1 MFDILRNNRHHF
13 LALAVFILLSILNF
27 YPVFE
32 GKQLNFAERNQ
43 GMSKEMLDHQE
54 ETGEITRWTNAM
66 FSGMPTYYILA
77 KTPKDLVEYIRL
89 ASGLYLPKEAGNF
102 LMGMIF
108 FYILMMVLNVSP
120 WIAIFAS
127 ISFAF
132 ATNNLI
138 LLDTG
143 HFTKLRTILS
153 MPLLL
158 AGLILAFRKTYV
170 LGALIFALG
179 LSLNIKF
186 DHPQMTYYL
195 GLSLIPMVLIYLY
208 DFYKRNA
215 LKQYFMIAAMLLGG
229 LLLAVGTTASKL
241 MPVSEYTEDTMRG
254 KPVLEST
261 QDEFSSSAVDGLSWD
276 YAMSWSN
283 GWIDLLQGF
292 MPYSVGGSTGEMLPS
307 DSEFAR
313 ELRKL
318 GANTRQG
325 IQAPLYWGDL
335 PSTSGPIYFGAVAFC
350 LFFISL
356 FVLKGRM
363 RWWVLSAVLI
373 TFLISLGKNL
383 EWFNRLMYDFVP
395 YFNKFRTPNSVLS
408 VTSLFIPMLGFYG
421 LYRIIED
428 KPNWKKVLYPGIG
441 LAAFCILYGIAAP
454 VFFDMTGAYDA
465 RYAQQ
470 GINIESLMDD
480 RASYAFSSGMR
491 SGIYMLLT
499 CLLIYLVLNNKL
511 KSLYLV
517 IGVGLLSM
525 IDLFTINFKYV
536 SPADYITDSAL
547 KRTYQPRP
555 VDNEILRD
563 PDLYYRVLDLSV
575 PTFESAFPS
584 YFHKTIGGYHPA
596 KLVRYQD
603 LIDYH
608 ISKNNMDVLNML
620 NTKYI
625 ITPSDQGGERV
636 QRNTAALGNAWFV
649 SNVRTVQSNK
659 EEIEVLDNFDPLGI
673 AYVHQQFSD
682 YIGEASFDKNGSI
695 SLTSYEPNELT
706 YNYQSNSEQFAVFSE
721 IWYGPDKGWKAF
733 IDGEPVEHIRAN
745 YVLRAM
751 KLPAG
756 NHQIS
761 FVFDPDSL
769 KTGTLISRISSVII
783 VLLLLLYLWD
793 RSRPEEKRILRI
805 S

>member
-1 MFDILRNNRHHF
+1 MLEFLKTNRHHF
-13 LALAVFILLSILNF
+13 IALIIFVLLSVINF

-43 GMSKEMLDHQE
+43 GMSKEMLDHQK
-54 ETGEITRWTNAM
+54 ETGEVTRWTNSM

-132 ATNNLI
+132 VTNNMI

-158 AGLILAFRKTYV
+158 AGLILAFRKKVV
-170 LGALIFALG
+170 LGSLVFALG
-179 LSLNIKF
+179 FAMNIKF

-195 GLSLIPMVLIYLY
+195 GIALVPMVLVYLY
-208 DFYKRNA
+208 QFYKEKQ
-215 LKQYFMIAAMLLGG
+215 LKQFALIAALLFGG
-229 LLLAVGTTASKL
+229 LFLAIANSASKL
-241 MPVSEYTEDTMRG
+241 MPVMEYTEDTMRG
-254 KPVLEST
+254 KPVLEKT
-261 QDEFSSSAVDGLSWD
+261 TNDFSSSGVDGLSWD

-292 MPYSVGGSTGEMLPS
+292 MAYSVGGSTTEELPG
-307 DSEFAR
+307 DSAFAK

-318 GANTRQG
+318 GANTRGG
-325 IQAPLYWGDL
+325 IQAPLYWGELD
-335 PSTSGPIYFGAVAFC
+335 STSGPIYFGAVVFC

-356 FVLKGRM
+356 FVVKDKM
-363 RWWVLSAVLI
+363 RWWILGAVVLTS
-373 TFLISLGKNL
+373 LISLGKNF
-383 EWFNRLMYDFVP
+383 EIFNRFLFDFLP

-408 VTSLFIPMLGFYG
+408 VTALFIPLLGFYG
-421 LYRIIED
+421 LNSILD
-428 KPNWKKVLYPGIG
+428 SKSDWKKVLYPGLG
-441 LAAFCILYGIAAP
+441 LAAFCLLYGILAP
-454 VFFDMTGAYDA
+454 SFCDMTGAYDA

-470 GINIESLMDD
+470 GINTDSLLDD
-480 RASYAFSSGMR
+480 RASYAFSSGLR
-491 SGIYMLLT
+491 SAVYMLLT
-499 CLLIYLVLNNKL
+499 CGAIFLVLKGKL
-511 KSLYLV
+511 KKQYA
-517 IGVGLLSM
+517 IIAIGLLS
-525 IDLFTINFKYV
+525 IFDLFSTNFRYV
-536 SPADYITDSAL
+536 SPSDYISDSAL
-547 KRTYQPRP
+547 KRTYQPRA
-555 VDNEILRD
+555 VDREIMND
-563 PDLYYRVLDLSV
+563 PDIHYRVLDLSV
-575 PTFESAFPS
+575 PTFQSAFPS

-608 ISKNNMDVLNML
+608 ISKNNMDVMNML

-625 ITPSDQGGERV
+625 ITPGEQGGERV

-649 SNVRTVQSNK
+649 GNVNMVNSHN
-659 EEIEVLDNFDPLGI
+659 EEIDALENFDPLGI
-673 AYVHQQFSD
+673 AYVHKEFSD
-682 YIGEASFDKNGSI
+682 YISNSSYDKNGSI
-695 SLTSYEPNELT
+695 ELTSYEPNKLE
-706 YNYQSNSEQFAVFSE
+706 YNYSANSEQFAVFSE
-721 IWYGPDKGWKAF
+721 IWYGPDKGWKAY
-733 IDGEPVEHIRAN
+733 IDGNPVDHIRAN

-756 NHQIS
+756 NHQIT
-761 FVFDPDSL
+761 FEFEPDSL
-769 KTGTLISRISSVII
+769 KTGTLISQISSLLI
-783 VLLLLLYLWD
+783 VLALVLYFLD
-793 RSRPEEKRILRI
+793 KRRPEEKRILKLA
-805 S
+805 